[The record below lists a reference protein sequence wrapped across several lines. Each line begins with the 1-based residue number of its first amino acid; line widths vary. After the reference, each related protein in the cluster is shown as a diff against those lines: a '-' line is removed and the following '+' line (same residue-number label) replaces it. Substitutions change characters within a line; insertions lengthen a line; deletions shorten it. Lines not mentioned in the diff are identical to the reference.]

1 MQFNSIYP
9 SESFFLEIIFIH
21 SIFVFIKFSIADA
34 VNADED
40 GIILLENLK
49 SSGFISTNRWDRFD
63 RDEVLAI
70 LKVGFQIFP
79 IHLLY

>member
-1 MQFNSIYP
+1 M
-9 SESFFLEIIFIH
+9 L
-21 SIFVFIKFSIADA
+21 FSIADA

-49 SSGFISTNRWDRFD
+49 FSGFISPNRWDRFD

-70 LKVGFQIFP
+70 LKVGFQIRSILGFFRLNFFCT
-79 IHLLY
+79 IHGKIVHENQ